1 MNDFWF
7 YCDCLIEVV
16 YSFQYLGLKLSYIG
30 KFPCAQQDLASRGL
44 KAMYAL
50 RINVSQLF
58 DPDVNM
64 LINFEVYS
72 LMYVNVTRNAMLEN
86 CASLIRKLL
95 CSTGCNEVWLQQGV

>member
-64 LINFEVYS
+64 LINLFDKIMTPVLS
-72 LMYVNVTRNAMLEN
+72 H
-86 CASLIRKLL
+86 
-95 CSTGCNEVWLQQGV
+95 GCEVWGFHAALQL